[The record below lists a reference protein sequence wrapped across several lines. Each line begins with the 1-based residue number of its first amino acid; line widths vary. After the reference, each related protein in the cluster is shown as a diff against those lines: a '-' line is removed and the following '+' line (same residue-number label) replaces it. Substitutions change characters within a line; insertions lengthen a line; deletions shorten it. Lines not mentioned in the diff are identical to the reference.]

1 MAKYKEYKPDV
12 YKESDAVKGALNDF
26 NTLKGQDF
34 KNLQLDDFKN
44 SDQTN
49 NYLKLLNGL
58 KAPGEFSYAK
68 LQGMDDI
75 WNQIQNRSPFTYDVN
90 GDALYQQYKDQH
102 VNQGKMAMMD
112 TMGQA
117 AAMTGGYGS
126 SYGQSVGQQAYQ
138 GYLQQLNDVVPE
150 LYQMAYDRYN
160 QEGQDLYNQYSLL
173 SSQDQADYGKH
184 RDTVAD
190 HNTERDYLANRYD
203 SERNYD
209 YGKYT
214 DDRNFDYSSF
224 IDNRNYDYQV
234 GRDEVAD
241 SQWQATFDEGIRQYE
256 QNFGYQKDRD
266 AVADSQWN
274 QSFEY
279 QQGRDQVAD
288 SQWQQS
294 FEYQKD
300 RDSVADSQW
309 QTAFEEGIRQFN
321 TSLSEQQRQ
330 YNSSLAEDQRQFNEN
345 MNFSKQQYEDAK
357 KAASSGGGGGGNS
370 GGGNAALSHVASMSS
385 AEIVETMQGYNADG
399 DNNGLAA
406 FLDDCVA
413 SGRLTEAQADN
424 YYSKYR
430 KGTTGAIS
438 PTTTTS
444 PNSNITNMLN

>member
-1 MAKYKEYKPDV
+1 MAETTFQKKEYV
-12 YKESDAVKGALNDF
+12 ESDVVRQAKAALNAQAAQ
-26 NTLKGQDF
+26 KPGAYASQY
-34 KNLQLDDFKN
+34 QSGIDDTINKIMN
-44 SDQTN
+44 RE
-49 NYLKLLNGL
+49 K
-58 KAPGEFSYAK
+58 FSYD
-68 LQGMDDI
+68 L
-75 WNQIQNRSPFTYDVN
+75 N
-90 GDALYQQYKDQH
+90 GDALYQQYKDQYSQ
-102 VNQGKMAMMD
+102 QGKMAMMD

-126 SYGQSVGQQAYQ
+126 SFGQSVGQQAYQ

-190 HNTERDYLANRYD
+190 YNAERDYLAGRYD

-214 DDRNFDYSSF
+214 DDRNFDYGQF
-224 IDNRNYDYQV
+224 VDNRNYDYQV

-241 SQWQATFDEGIRQYE
+241 AQWQKQYDEAIRQYN
-256 QNFGYQKDRD
+256 QNFGYQQERD

-279 QQGRDQVAD
+279 QQGRDTVAD
-288 SQWQQS
+288 SQWQ
-294 FEYQKD
+294 
-300 RDSVADSQW
+300 A
-309 QTAFEEGIRQFN
+309 AFDEGIRQFDTSLSEDKRQYN
-321 TSLSEQQRQ
+321 TSLSEQQRQYNSSLAEDQRQ

-357 KAASSGGGGGGNS
+357 KSASSGGGGGSNS
-370 GGGNAALSHVASMSS
+370 GGGNAALAHVASMSS
-385 AEIVETMQGYNADG
+385 ADIVETMQGYNADG

-430 KGTTGAIS
+430 KGTT
-438 PTTTTS
+438 TTTS
-444 PNSNITNMLN
+444 KNNTSGGGGKLNQAAYVN

>member
-1 MAKYKEYKPDV
+1 MAETTFQKKEYV
-12 YKESDAVKGALNDF
+12 ESDAVRQAKQSLEAQAASKPGAYAS
-26 NTLKGQDF
+26 KYQSGI
-34 KNLQLDDFKN
+34 DDTINKIMN
-44 SDQTN
+44 RE
-49 NYLKLLNGL
+49 K
-58 KAPGEFSYAK
+58 FSYD
-68 LQGMDDI
+68 L
-75 WNQIQNRSPFTYDVN
+75 N
-90 GDALYQQYKDQH
+90 GDALYQQYKDQYSQ
-102 VNQGKMAMMD
+102 QGKMAMMD

-279 QQGRDQVAD
+279 QQERDQVAD
-288 SQWQQS
+288 SQWNQS

-309 QTAFEEGIRQFN
+309 QTAFEEGIRQFDTSLSEDKRQFN

-430 KGTTGAIS
+430 KGTTGATS
-438 PTTTTS
+438 PKTTTS